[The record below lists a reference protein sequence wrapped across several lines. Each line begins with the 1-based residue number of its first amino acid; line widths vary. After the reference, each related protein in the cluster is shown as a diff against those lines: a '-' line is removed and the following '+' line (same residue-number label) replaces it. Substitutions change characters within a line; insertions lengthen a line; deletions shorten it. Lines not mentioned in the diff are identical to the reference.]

1 MSTVSST
8 TSTTSTAST
17 ASTSSSSKITFSG
30 LASGV
35 DTASVV
41 SSIIKAESAPIT
53 TMENKETYLKTEL
66 ETYQEFNTLLESF
79 ASSLDKL
86 NNASDLKSYTASNNG
101 SDYFSITTNSLATEG
116 THSVKVSSLAQQQK
130 DVSSDAIADTS
141 TTTLTGE
148 LKIGDNTLSYDST
161 TLSDLVDKINAGD
174 YGMTA
179 SAINDGTG
187 AGYRLMLTADTA
199 GTAVAITGT
208 GSITLD
214 TATNGHTVTGTKAHV
229 VVDGVDYYG
238 TSNTMT
244 NAIKGASLNLLG
256 ESTAAN
262 NVTIKSDAETVIATQ
277 LQELVTAYN
286 AINTSVKTITASD
299 AALGRSMKSVQNGLK
314 DYLTSKSLVSLGIS
328 SDWQTGALSFDSST
342 CSTAYTAG
350 SDAVKVA
357 LVGDDTNTGIMTRL
371 NTYLTDQLDSSSGF
385 LVTKKSSINKET
397 ARLDDS
403 IAAFKTRMEK
413 RQTTLETQFTAMET
427 MVSSLNSQST
437 YLTNFFK
444 TYNTSS

>member
-1 MSTVSST
+1 
-8 TSTTSTAST
+8 
-17 ASTSSSSKITFSG
+17 
-30 LASGV
+30 
-35 DTASVV
+35 
-41 SSIIKAESAPIT
+41 
-53 TMENKETYLKTEL
+53 
-66 ETYQEFNTLLESF
+66 
-79 ASSLDKL
+79 
-86 NNASDLKSYTASNNG
+86 
-101 SDYFSITTNSLATEG
+101 
-116 THSVKVSSLAQQQK
+116 
-130 DVSSDAIADTS
+130 
-141 TTTLTGE
+141 
-148 LKIGDNTLSYDST
+148 
-161 TLSDLVDKINAGD
+161 
-174 YGMTA
+174 
-179 SAINDGTG
+179 
-187 AGYRLMLTADTA
+187 
-199 GTAVAITGT
+199 
-208 GSITLD
+208 
-214 TATNGHTVTGTKAHV
+214 

-244 NAIKGASLNLLG
+244 NAIKGASLDLLG

-286 AINTSVKTITASD
+286 AINTSIKTISTSD
-299 AALGRSMKSVQNGLK
+299 AALGRSLKSVQNGLK

-371 NTYLTDQLDSSSGF
+371 NTYLTDQLDSSSGL
-385 LVTKKSSINKET
+385 LVTKKSSIDKET

-413 RQTTLETQFTAMET
+413 RQTTLEAQFTAMET